1 MALSSG
7 EEWLESPFQL
17 RSKSL
22 LPRMND
28 RDVKILMTDRNVP
41 EGLRIAAR
49 KMMQNAEARK
59 Q

>member
-1 MALSSG
+1 M
-7 EEWLESPFQL
+7 
-17 RSKSL
+17 SL

-28 RDVKILMTDRNVP
+28 RDVKILVTDRNVP